1 MLAPP
6 LLPKPTRTNNSD
18 LSERGKLTRA
28 TTSAN
33 DVNDNF
39 EVTMS
44 KEQLSKE
51 LVNFQKKDIHE
62 INSGLN
68 KIFQHLNMTEQ
79 DEEI

>member
-44 KEQLSKE
+44 KE
-51 LVNFQKKDIHE
+51 
-62 INSGLN
+62 
-68 KIFQHLNMTEQ
+68 
-79 DEEI
+79 